1 MTIWIK
7 ENIVSIQIS
16 VYDSILMKAFY
27 PENDLTSIEFS
38 LLLCKPDI
46 LSNMVKQLSS
56 IQKVHDQV
64 NFFRVLESKV
74 QSNNEWIFNLL

>member
-27 PENDLTSIEFS
+27 PENDLTCIEFS

-64 NFFRVLESKV
+64 NFLRVLESKM
-74 QSNNEWIFNLL
+74 QSHYEWIFNLL